1 MTIKRIGRMFV
12 AYTKGAN
19 VWFINPNRA
28 IAKHDA
34 LWHKWFSR

>member
-1 MTIKRIGRMFV
+1 MTIKRRGYFFI

-19 VWFINPNRA
+19 VWFINRCRA
-28 IAKHDA
+28 KAKHDA